1 MLHVAYCTVHVASQ
15 SCNRRGPARFH
26 SALAQREKR
35 ALAVRADPKIGC
47 TDCCVA
53 SMRLATCS
61 DAMCRVQRAT
71 WRIARRGRPTEPKKS
86 GGKEPSDLAST
97 EASLRQ
103 LKAAAQT
110 EWFETVKDMI
120 PSPQRYTL
128 GDANGRGKP
137 AAAAASGE
145 LRSSMETIA
154 GLEALLEHQHEQ
166 LVAQGYFP
174 GTSSL
179 QERLLLSKVEEE
191 MELEAL
197 ASTPPSF
204 SLLHQRAADGGSL
217 LHPASMRTSQ
227 SGAGMTK
234 LSEPTYGFASFGS
247 LGFHSL
253 SLPQRGTALDGGN
266 AAERTLED
274 MSSWLLEVRPPA
286 LRDSVYTYARARACA
301 VR

>member
-1 MLHVAYCTVHVASQ
+1 
-15 SCNRRGPARFH
+15 
-26 SALAQREKR
+26 
-35 ALAVRADPKIGC
+35 
-47 TDCCVA
+47 
-53 SMRLATCS
+53 
-61 DAMCRVQRAT
+61 MCRVQRAT
-71 WRIARRGRPTEPKKS
+71 SRIARRGRPTEPKKS

-128 GDANGRGKP
+128 GDANIGRGRP

-174 GTSSL
+174 ATSSS

-217 LHPASMRTSQ
+217 LHPASMRSSQ

-301 VR
+301 VQ